1 MNMSTAE
8 SEYDDCFN
16 VDIHGDSEFN
26 VKIYNDRVTL
36 KPNGIFAIAIE
47 CYTTA
52 YAHKA
57 KHSIYY
63 FRVESNAME
72 FAQILQLHAK
82 KNIQTK

>member
-1 MNMSTAE
+1 MSTAE
-8 SEYDDCFN
+8 SEYDDGYN
-16 VDIHGDSEFN
+16 DDIHGDSEFN

-82 KNIQTK
+82 KNIQAK